1 MAAPGG
7 AAMNSLWWLALPTL
21 LLPVWWH
28 RKKRVQ
34 VAAEPLASARF
45 LPRTEPRQMRVW
57 RWADIIL
64 MILRCLLL
72 ACLIAWLADPVLP
85 WRGHTV
91 VVAEGTDARWA
102 EQQVQAAGFKD
113 AARLS
118 LPAAEALAWVRAHER
133 EWKPDARLLVLGD
146 IPMPAELPQFRH
158 PLELRT
164 LAKPVAPVEVNVAI
178 VGARAGEWRRM
189 FAALDGP
196 LRAVVDAAPGGKTAL
211 IVWDKPEA
219 PPPSL
224 RAPLWWVGD
233 ATAFPAL
240 AKAPAV
246 DGIRYADSP
255 HGRLWTS
262 SAWPPADA
270 AAARRLLE
278 TWRSLHAAPQPY
290 TAPSHTFAASTTPAS
305 RHADGALRGILMWAL
320 IALFALERTVT
331 HARRR

>member
-1 MAAPGG
+1 
-7 AAMNSLWWLALPTL
+7 MNSLWWLALPTL
-21 LLPVWWH
+21 LLPIWWH

-57 RWADIIL
+57 RWADVIL
-64 MILRCLLL
+64 MIVRCLLL

-85 WRGHTV
+85 WRGNTV
-91 VVAEGTDARWA
+91 VVAEGTDAAWA

-118 LPAAEALAWVRAHER
+118 LPATKALSWVRAHER

-146 IPMPAELPQFRH
+146 IPMPATLPQFRH
-158 PLELRT
+158 ALELRT
-164 LAKPVAPVEVNVAI
+164 LARPAAPAEVHVAI
-178 VGARAGEWRRM
+178 VSERAGEWRRM

-196 LRAVVDAAPGGKTAL
+196 LRAVVDAAPGAKTEL

-219 PPPSL
+219 PPASM
-224 RAPLWWVGD
+224 RAPLWWIAD
-233 ATAFPAL
+233 ASAFPEL
-240 AKAPAV
+240 AKAPGV
-246 DGIRYADSP
+246 DGIRYADSAR
-255 HGRLWTS
+255 GRLWTS
-262 SAWPPADA
+262 DAWPPTDP

-278 TWRSLHAAPQPY
+278 SWRSLHYAPLAY
-290 TAPSHTFAASTTPAS
+290 TAPAHTFAASSVPTAQ
-305 RHADGALRGILMWAL
+305 HANGALRDFLMMAL
-320 IALFALERTVT
+320 IALFALERILT